1 MYSRRILNITPL
13 YSSVFNN
20 VHFQNNSGDDMKIT
34 HQSESEEMN
43 DGGIK
48 PSTNRIHR
56 LPSSREKVVGTFGSV
71 LKWVDN
77 IMGRI

>member
-1 MYSRRILNITPL
+1 
-13 YSSVFNN
+13 
-20 VHFQNNSGDDMKIT
+20 MKLT

-48 PSTNRIHR
+48 PSTNRINR